1 MNPRQEDY
9 KTNTINFYRR
19 WQLAGFDFDI
29 LFIYDSFQTLC
40 LRKGK
45 IIVIEGIDKAGKTTQ
60 ANLLLQKFKSKCVK
74 FDFPDYTTPIGKEIK
89 QFLDGKRVYSD
100 QVKMMLLSANRWEK
114 KTEIDRVIG
123 KGTTIIM
130 NRYYQ
135 SNLVYGLAN
144 GLNIEWLSILD
155 KGMPKEDVT
164 IVLDVSPRVSYL
176 RSIANNF
183 VLDDFEKNREFLDK
197 VRNNYLE
204 LAKIYNWHVL
214 HSDNSKDNV
223 FKSILDIIGEQ

>member
-1 MNPRQEDY
+1 MEY
-9 KTNTINFYRR
+9 VE
-19 WQLAGFDFDI
+19 
-29 LFIYDSFQTLC
+29 
-40 LRKGK
+40 K
-45 IIVIEGIDKAGKTTQ
+45 IIVLEGLDKSGKTTQ
-60 ANLLLQKFKSKCVK
+60 AHLLQDYLNDKYPGQTALFS
-74 FDFPDYTTPIGKEIK
+74 FPDYSTTIGEEIRF
-89 QFLDGKRVYSD
+89 FLDG
-100 QVKMMLLSANRWEK
+100 QVQYNAETKHMLLSANRWEK
-114 KTEIDRVIG
+114 KENILEALRSG
-123 KGTTIIM
+123 KTIIL

-144 GLNIEWLSILD
+144 GLNFEWLSILD

-204 LAKIYNWHVL
+204 LAKIFNWNVL
-214 HSDNSKDNV
+214 NSDNSKDIV
-223 FKSILDIIGEQ
+223 FKRILDIIGE